1 MSFFPTTLLQEV
13 EQLTFGQPI
22 TIWPPYQVQAIASSK
37 GTEQLSPGELTEVQA
52 MLLDNPEATIQ
63 TSHKLNLSTLLPT
76 EMGPLEQDYTE
87 IIDTIYSNH
96 PKLGSE
102 PLPNPEQ
109 EKWFTKKNSFVRD
122 RERLAGHRATSQT
135 QIREA
140 RSLLPG
146 TSAQK
151 EKLRALTRNLEL
163 RTGKFLNVFHR
174 FPVCTCY
181 ICTTG
186 LFGRKEVSLL
196 WKIHR

>member
-1 MSFFPTTLLQEV
+1 
-13 EQLTFGQPI
+13 
-22 TIWPPYQVQAIASSK
+22 
-37 GTEQLSPGELTEVQA
+37 

-87 IIDTIYSNH
+87 IIDTIYSSQ

-102 PLPNPEQ
+102 SLPNPEQ
-109 EKWFTKKNSFVRD
+109 EEWFTKKSSFVRE
-122 RERLAGHRATSQT
+122 RERLPGHTVTSQT

-151 EKLRALTRNLEL
+151 EKLRALT
-163 RTGKFLNVFHR
+163 
-174 FPVCTCY
+174 
-181 ICTTG
+181 
-186 LFGRKEVSLL
+186 
-196 WKIHR
+196 